1 MNSIKKQQ
9 EKVLKD
15 FGDYTSKKKGYLDEY
30 RKTELSEL
38 EKKKISNIVEM
49 KLVQSN
55 SGEVFFGKI
64 LTIIAI
70 FLAIASILPDDE
82 FLRSLKP
89 ALILL
94 ALLVLIISMINRK
107 EDRQDLIKLLEVEL
121 KIECIDIVLKEKD
134 QEPKEINDEK
144 EYNED
149 QILNELHGGI
159 EFLEKNVDK
168 CDSDEKNIYLKEKK
182 IRENKRLIKAK
193 ENGLA
198 DANNTMSIF
207 ISAGLGVVLSMIFT
221 SNISNIR
228 DVGSYLSV
236 NVDKLMFDLVVS
248 TVIILFIVWFKI
260 LVIDNIFNSVDRK
273 SVKELIEE
281 NEKLHKE
288 IVETKE

>member
-38 EKKKISNIVEM
+38 EKNKISNIVEM

-82 FLRSLKP
+82 FLRSLKTS
-89 ALILL
+89 LILL
-94 ALLVLIISMINRK
+94 AFLVLIISMINRK
-107 EDRQDLIKLLEVEL
+107 EDRQNLIKLLEVEL
-121 KIECIDIVLKEKD
+121 KIECIDIVLKERD
-134 QEPKEINDEK
+134 QEPKEINDKNEC
-144 EYNED
+144 NED

-159 EFLEKNVDK
+159 GISEKNVEK
-168 CDSDEKNIYLKEKK
+168 CDSDEKNIYLKEKE
-182 IRENKRLIKAK
+182 IRENKRLVKAK

-198 DANNTMSIF
+198 DVNNTRSI
-207 ISAGLGVVLSMIFT
+207 IASAVLGVVLSLIIT
-221 SNISNIR
+221 SDISSI
-228 DVGSYLSV
+228 VGLTSYIGV
-236 NVDKLMFDLVVS
+236 HYNKLMFDLGLSV
-248 TVIILFIVWFKI
+248 VIILMTVWGKLVFDKI
-260 LVIDNIFNSVDRK
+260 LSSVDKK

-288 IVETKE
+288 IMEIKE

>member
-38 EKKKISNIVEM
+38 EKNKISNIVEM

-82 FLRSLKP
+82 FLRSLKTS
-89 ALILL
+89 LILL
-94 ALLVLIISMINRK
+94 AFLVLIISMINRK
-107 EDRQDLIKLLEVEL
+107 EDRQNLIKLLEVEL
-121 KIECIDIVLKEKD
+121 KIECIDIVLKERD
-134 QEPKEINDEK
+134 QEPKEINDKNEC
-144 EYNED
+144 NED

-159 EFLEKNVDK
+159 EITETNVEK
-168 CDSDEKNIYLKEKK
+168 CDSDEKNIYLKEKE
-182 IRENKRLIKAK
+182 IRENKRLVKAK

-198 DANNTMSIF
+198 DVNNTRSI
-207 ISAGLGVVLSMIFT
+207 IASAVLGVVLSLIIT
-221 SNISNIR
+221 SDISSIV
-228 DVGSYLSV
+228 DLTSYIGV
-236 NVDKLMFDLVVS
+236 HYNKLMFDLGLSV
-248 TVIILFIVWFKI
+248 VIILMTVWGK
-260 LVIDNIFNSVDRK
+260 LVIDKILSSVDKK

-288 IVETKE
+288 IMGIKE